1 FYVLSQNF
9 HCNIYYY
16 LLLYSDQNNIVV
28 VEITIRGKMIIYPC
42 LLLHRY
48 FANKLQPI
56 NKQKKKLSPSDNDLS
71 LLARDIIA
79 NAGVG
84 IYIVQKSKFVYVSEL
99 YKKLTGYTDTELLG
113 TDSLNN
119 I

>member
-1 FYVLSQNF
+1 
-9 HCNIYYY
+9 
-16 LLLYSDQNNIVV
+16 
-28 VEITIRGKMIIYPC
+28 M
-42 LLLHRY
+42 
-48 FANKLQPI
+48 ANKLQPI

-99 YKKLTGYTDTELLG
+99 YKKLTGYTDTDLLG
-113 TDSLNN
+113 TESLNN
-119 I
+119 IYSEDREMVRNKAIKCLKRKSSKLMNTDLSKKIMT